1 MLRRVGKCM
10 KKYLAILLS
19 AVLLILSLSV
29 SAFAAKY
36 PTPTQ
41 KFFVNDFADCISD
54 ADEQKMQS
62 MAEELYEKSGAQVV
76 CVTVDS
82 LDGEEV
88 RDYALGLGR
97 EWGIGSKN
105 DNNGVLLL
113 LAVDDRQVDIEV
125 GYGLEG
131 TLTDGKTG
139 RILDTYA
146 MPYLRDN
153 DFSTGLYKAFSALIG
168 ETANEYGVEIDG
180 SRTAPD
186 GTDEDYDTDDVFKG
200 LYYIFDIIIL
210 IVLVVAI
217 VLRRK
222 RRVIF
227 LGGGPF
233 NGGGNDFHGGGF
245 SGGSGFSGGGFS
257 GGSSG
262 GFSGGGGSFG
272 GGGSSRGF

>member
-1 MLRRVGKCM
+1 MGKYM
-10 KKYLAILLS
+10 KKYSAILLS

-36 PTPTQ
+36 PTSTQ

-76 CVTVDS
+76 CVTVNS
-82 LDGEEV
+82 LDGKDV

-131 TLTDGKTG
+131 TMTDGKTG
-139 RILDTYA
+139 RILETYA

-245 SGGSGFSGGGFS
+245 SGGSGFSGGG
-257 GGSSG
+257 GG

>member
-10 KKYLAILLS
+10 KKYSAILLS

-29 SAFAAKY
+29 SAFAAKNTPY
-36 PTPTQ
+36 PPPTQ
-41 KFFVNDFADCISD
+41 NFFVNDFADCINES
-54 ADEQKMQS
+54 DEQKMQS
-62 MAEELYEKSGAQVV
+62 MAEELYKKTGAQVV
-76 CVTVDS
+76 CVTVNS
-82 LDGEEV
+82 LDGKDV

-153 DFSTGLYKAFSALIG
+153 DFSAGLYKAFSALIG
-168 ETANEYGVEIDG
+168 ETANEYGVEING
-180 SRTAPD
+180 SSLVP
-186 GTDEDYDTDDVFKG
+186 DEDEDEEYESSKAVIIDFI
-200 LYYIFDIIIL
+200 IFIIIL
-210 IVLVVAI
+210 LVI
-217 VLRRK
+217 RK
-222 RRVIF
+222 ITGRTPFIF
-227 LGGGPF
+227 FG
-233 NGGGNDFHGGGF
+233 GGGNHH
-245 SGGSGFSGGGFS
+245 SGGGFSGGGFS

>member
-10 KKYLAILLS
+10 KKYSAILLS

-29 SAFAAKY
+29 SAFAAKNTPY
-36 PTPTQ
+36 PPPTQ
-41 KFFVNDFADCISD
+41 SFFVNDFADCISD

-62 MAEELYEKSGAQVV
+62 MAEELYKKTGAQVV
-76 CVTVDS
+76 CVTVNN
-82 LDGEEV
+82 LDGKDV

-139 RILDTYA
+139 RILANYA
-146 MPYLRDN
+146 IPYLKSD
-153 DFSTGLYKAFSALIG
+153 DFSTGLREAFSALIG
-168 ETANEYGVEIDG
+168 ETATEYGVEING
-180 SRTAPD
+180 SSLAPD
-186 GTDEDYDTDDVFKG
+186 EDEDEEYESSKAVIIDFI
-200 LYYIFDIIIL
+200 IFIIIL
-210 IVLVVAI
+210 LVI
-217 VLRRK
+217 RK
-222 RRVIF
+222 ITGRTPFIF
-227 LGGGPF
+227 FG
-233 NGGGNDFHGGGF
+233 GGGNHH
-245 SGGSGFSGGGFS
+245 SGGGFSGGGFS

>member
-10 KKYLAILLS
+10 KKYSAILLS

-180 SRTAPD
+180 SSLAPD
-186 GTDEDYDTDDVFKG
+186 EDEDEEYESSKAVVIDFI
-200 LYYIFDIIIL
+200 IFIIIL
-210 IVLVVAI
+210 LVI
-217 VLRRK
+217 RK
-222 RRVIF
+222 ITGRTPFIF
-227 LGGGPF
+227 FG
-233 NGGGNDFHGGGF
+233 GGGNHR
-245 SGGSGFSGGGFS
+245 SGGGFSGGGFS

>member
-1 MLRRVGKCM
+1 MLRRVGECM
-10 KKYLAILLS
+10 KKVSAAVLTVILL
-19 AVLLILSLSV
+19 LMSLPV
-29 SAFAAKY
+29 GAFAAKY

-168 ETANEYGVEIDG
+168 ETANEYGVEING

-186 GTDEDYDTDDVFKG
+186 GAEEDYDTDDNEMTAVQMIVF
-200 LYYIFDIIIL
+200 FIIAIIM
-210 IVLVVAI
+210 IVLFI
-217 VLRRK
+217 RHPWLF
-222 RRVIF
+222 F
-227 LGGGPF
+227 LFSGR
-233 NGGGNDFHGGGF
+233 GGNSNHRSGGGF
-245 SGGSGFSGGGFS
+245 SGGSGFSGGG
-257 GGSSG
+257 GG

>member
-1 MLRRVGKCM
+1 MLRRVGECM
-10 KKYLAILLS
+10 KKVSAAILT
-19 AVLLILSLSV
+19 VILLLMSLSV
-29 SAFAAKY
+29 GAFAAKY

-113 LAVDDRQVDIEV
+113 LGVEERQVDIEV

-186 GTDEDYDTDDVFKG
+186 GADEDYDTDDVFGG
-200 LYYIFDIIIL
+200 LYVIFDIIIF

-245 SGGSGFSGGGFS
+245 SGGSGFSGGG
-257 GGSSG
+257 GG

>member
-10 KKYLAILLS
+10 KKYSAILLS

-29 SAFAAKY
+29 SAFAAKNTPY
-36 PTPTQ
+36 PPPTQ
-41 KFFVNDFADCISD
+41 NFFVNDFADCINES
-54 ADEQKMQS
+54 DEQKMQS
-62 MAEELYEKSGAQVV
+62 MAEELYKKTGAQVV
-76 CVTVDS
+76 CVTVNS
-82 LDGEEV
+82 LDGKDV

-180 SRTAPD
+180 SSLAPD
-186 GTDEDYDTDDVFKG
+186 EDEDEEYESSKAVIIDFI
-200 LYYIFDIIIL
+200 IFIIIL
-210 IVLVVAI
+210 LVI
-217 VLRRK
+217 RK
-222 RRVIF
+222 ITGRTPFIF
-227 LGGGPF
+227 FG
-233 NGGGNDFHGGGF
+233 GGGNHR
-245 SGGSGFSGGGFS
+245 SGGGFSGGGFS

>member
-10 KKYLAILLS
+10 KKYSAILLS

-113 LAVDDRQVDIEV
+113 LAVDDRQIDIEV

-131 TLTDGKTG
+131 ALPDGKTG
-139 RILDTYA
+139 RILDNYA
-146 MPYLRDN
+146 IPYLKSD
-153 DFSTGLYKAFSALIG
+153 DFSTGLCEAFSALIG
-168 ETANEYGVEIDG
+168 ETATEYGVEING
-180 SRTAPD
+180 SSLAPD
-186 GTDEDYDTDDVFKG
+186 EDEDEEYESSKAVIIDFI
-200 LYYIFDIIIL
+200 IFIIIL
-210 IVLVVAI
+210 LVI
-217 VLRRK
+217 RK
-222 RRVIF
+222 ITGRTPFIF
-227 LGGGPF
+227 FG
-233 NGGGNDFHGGGF
+233 GGGNHH
-245 SGGSGFSGGGFS
+245 SGGGFSGGGFS

>member
-10 KKYLAILLS
+10 KKYSAILLS

-153 DFSTGLYKAFSALIG
+153 DFSTGLREAFSALIG
-168 ETANEYGVEIDG
+168 ETATEYGVEING
-180 SRTAPD
+180 SSLAPD
-186 GTDEDYDTDDVFKG
+186 EDEDEEYESSKAVIIDFI
-200 LYYIFDIIIL
+200 IFIIIL
-210 IVLVVAI
+210 LVI
-217 VLRRK
+217 RK
-222 RRVIF
+222 ITGRTPFIF
-227 LGGGPF
+227 FG
-233 NGGGNDFHGGGF
+233 GGGNHR
-245 SGGSGFSGGGFS
+245 SGGGFSGGGFS

>member
-10 KKYLAILLS
+10 KKYSAILLS

-76 CVTVDS
+76 CVTVNS
-82 LDGEEV
+82 LDGKDV

-105 DNNGVLLL
+105 NDGVLLL
-113 LAVDDRQVDIEV
+113 LSVEERQIDIEV

-131 TLTDGKTG
+131 ALPDGKTG
-139 RILDTYA
+139 RILDNYA
-146 MPYLRDN
+146 IPYLKSD
-153 DFSTGLYKAFSALIG
+153 DFSTGLREAFSALIG
-168 ETANEYGVEIDG
+168 ETATEYGVEING
-180 SRTAPD
+180 SSLAPD
-186 GTDEDYDTDDVFKG
+186 EDEDEEYESSKAVIIDFI
-200 LYYIFDIIIL
+200 IFIIIL
-210 IVLVVAI
+210 LVI
-217 VLRRK
+217 RK
-222 RRVIF
+222 ITGRTPFIF
-227 LGGGPF
+227 FG
-233 NGGGNDFHGGGF
+233 GGGNHR
-245 SGGSGFSGGGFS
+245 SGGGFSGGGFS

>member
-10 KKYLAILLS
+10 KKYSAILLS

-245 SGGSGFSGGGFS
+245 SGGSGFSGGG
-257 GGSSG
+257 GG

>member
-10 KKYLAILLS
+10 KKYSAILLS

-29 SAFAAKY
+29 SAFAAKNTPY
-36 PTPTQ
+36 PPPTQ
-41 KFFVNDFADCISD
+41 NFFVNDFADCINET
-54 ADEQKMQS
+54 DEQKMQS
-62 MAEELYEKSGAQVV
+62 MAEELYKKTGAQVV
-76 CVTVDS
+76 CVTVNS
-82 LDGEEV
+82 LYGKDV

-168 ETANEYGVEIDG
+168 ETANEYGVEING
-180 SRTAPD
+180 SSLAPD
-186 GTDEDYDTDDVFKG
+186 EDKDEEYESSKAVIIDFI
-200 LYYIFDIIIL
+200 IFIIIL
-210 IVLVVAI
+210 LVI
-217 VLRRK
+217 RK
-222 RRVIF
+222 ITGRT
-227 LGGGPF
+227 PF
-233 NGGGNDFHGGGF
+233 VFFGGGGNHH
-245 SGGSGFSGGGFS
+245 SGGGFSGGGFS

>member
-10 KKYLAILLS
+10 KKYSAILLS

-29 SAFAAKY
+29 SAFVAKY

-76 CVTVDS
+76 CVTVNN
-82 LDGEEV
+82 LDGKDV

-105 DNNGVLLL
+105 NDGVLLL
-113 LAVDDRQVDIEV
+113 LSVEERQIDIEV

-131 TLTDGKTG
+131 ALPDGKTG
-139 RILDTYA
+139 RILDNYA
-146 MPYLRDN
+146 IPYLKSD
-153 DFSTGLYKAFSALIG
+153 DFSTGLREAFSALIG
-168 ETANEYGVEIDG
+168 ETATEYGVEING
-180 SRTAPD
+180 SSLAPD
-186 GTDEDYDTDDVFKG
+186 EDEDEEYESSKAVIIDFI
-200 LYYIFDIIIL
+200 IFIIIL
-210 IVLVVAI
+210 LVI
-217 VLRRK
+217 RK
-222 RRVIF
+222 ITGRTPFIF
-227 LGGGPF
+227 FG
-233 NGGGNDFHGGGF
+233 GGGNHR
-245 SGGSGFSGGGFS
+245 SGGGFSGGGFS

>member
-10 KKYLAILLS
+10 KKYSAILLS

-29 SAFAAKY
+29 SAFAAKNTPY
-36 PTPTQ
+36 PPPTQ
-41 KFFVNDFADCISD
+41 NFFVNDFADCINET
-54 ADEQKMQS
+54 DEQKMQS
-62 MAEELYEKSGAQVV
+62 MAEELYKKTGAQVV
-76 CVTVDS
+76 CVTVNS
-82 LDGEEV
+82 LDGKDV

-131 TLTDGKTG
+131 ALPDGKTG
-139 RILDTYA
+139 RILDNYA
-146 MPYLRDN
+146 VPYLKSD
-153 DFSTGLYKAFSALIG
+153 DFSTGLREAFSALIG
-168 ETANEYGVEIDG
+168 ETATEYGVEING
-180 SRTAPD
+180 SSLAPD
-186 GTDEDYDTDDVFKG
+186 EDEDEEYESSKAVVIDFI
-200 LYYIFDIIIL
+200 IFIIIL
-210 IVLVVAI
+210 LVI
-217 VLRRK
+217 RK
-222 RRVIF
+222 ITGRTPFIF
-227 LGGGPF
+227 FG
-233 NGGGNDFHGGGF
+233 GGGNHR
-245 SGGSGFSGGGFS
+245 SGGGFSGGGFS

>member
-10 KKYLAILLS
+10 KKYSAILLS

-76 CVTVDS
+76 CVTVNN
-82 LDGEEV
+82 LDGKDV

-105 DNNGVLLL
+105 NDGVLLL
-113 LAVDDRQVDIEV
+113 LSVEERQIDIEV

-131 TLTDGKTG
+131 ALPDGKTG
-139 RILDTYA
+139 RILDNYA
-146 MPYLRDN
+146 IPYLKSD
-153 DFSTGLYKAFSALIG
+153 DFSTGLREAFSALIG
-168 ETANEYGVEIDG
+168 ETATEYGVEING
-180 SRTAPD
+180 SSLAPD
-186 GTDEDYDTDDVFKG
+186 EDEDEEYESSKAVIIDFI
-200 LYYIFDIIIL
+200 IFIIIL
-210 IVLVVAI
+210 LVI
-217 VLRRK
+217 RK
-222 RRVIF
+222 ITGRTPFIF
-227 LGGGPF
+227 FG
-233 NGGGNDFHGGGF
+233 GGGNHR
-245 SGGSGFSGGGFS
+245 SGGGFSGGGFS